1 MTTLQVDRV
10 LECEGLACP
19 LPVVRTKKAMDELK
33 TGEIMEVRATD
44 KGSVA
49 DLQSW
54 AKRTGHQYIGLKE
67 ESGVYR
73 HFIRKSDPSE
83 TKEETKFP
91 HTITNE
97 EIKGKLA
104 AGEKLNVLDVREP
117 AEYAFGRIPGAK
129 SIPVGEL
136 ENRLDELDPNEEYVL
151 VCRTG
156 NRSDAACQTLAEKGF
171 KNVKNAVQG
180 MTSWTDEVEK
190 D

>member
-1 MTTLQVDRV
+1 MTTFKADRI
-10 LECEGLACP
+10 LECVGLSCP

-54 AKRTGHQYIGLKE
+54 AKRTGHPYIGLRE

-83 TKEETKFP
+83 IKKETNYP
-91 HTITNE
+91 HTISNDQL
-97 EIKGKLA
+97 KRKLE
-104 AGEKLNVLDVREP
+104 AGEKFNVIDVREP

-129 SIPVGEL
+129 SIPLGQL
-136 ENRLDELDPNEEYVL
+136 ENELHELDPNDEYVL
-151 VCRTG
+151 VCRSG

-171 KNVKNAVQG
+171 RNVKNAVQG
-180 MTSWTDEVEK
+180 MIAWTEKVEK